1 MVLEKSN
8 RTVPCAPK
16 SGARGTLLLK
26 AGKRQIRVPTN
37 LAARWIIVSSEARMK
52 LIVEQARL
60 TLEDIFS

>member
-52 LIVEQARL
+52 LIC
-60 TLEDIFS
+60 